1 MSNKLKVIP
10 VKMCGKE
17 MIIKANLVE
26 NNVPLLISNQSLK
39 NAKAK
44 VSFIHDTLLINGKM
58 QQLITTSFGHYG
70 IPVRHYNTELMN
82 AMKMMES
89 NCPI

>member
-1 MSNKLKVIP
+1 
-10 VKMCGKE
+10 MCGQE
-17 MIIKANLVE
+17 MIIKANLEE

-70 IPVRHYNTELMN
+70 IPVRHCKTELMN
-82 AMKMMES
+82 AHENDGK
-89 NCPI
+89 